1 MDNNVIRIA
10 CALIIAFIVIETF
23 YFADVVFEPVA
34 FALFAIIIVW
44 PLQKALETMMSRG
57 LALLVTVLVTL
68 AVVITLASMVAW
80 GGHEIAQWV
89 IQNFDRLQSRYI
101 AATKWLE
108 EHDIF
113 IVSTVAEHFNVS
125 SLVSVFQAIAIR
137 VNSLV
142 AFSLLVF
149 LFLAMGLLET
159 DEFKENLQSLEE
171 TNHGNLLVAAR
182 ETHGAR
188 LVVAGEKIGKKFR
201 QYMLV
206 RTWASILTGLVVW
219 VFSLGVG
226 LELAAAWGVIAF
238 ALNYIPLIGPLVA
251 TILPALFAFAQTGS
265 WELPALVL
273 TVLTVVQFLIG
284 SYFEPLFTAKTLA
297 ISPFV
302 VMFAVFFWGFIWGLP
317 GTFIGVPILI
327 AFLTICEQYPSSR
340 WIAVLLS
347 GRAPDHKPAALQ
359 ERVDAP

>member
-1 MDNNVIRIA
+1 MDNNLMRIA
-10 CALIIAFIVIETF
+10 SALIIAFIVIDTF
-23 YFADVVFEPVA
+23 YFADVVFEPIA

-44 PLQKALETMMSRG
+44 PLQEALETWMPRG

-68 AVVITLASMVAW
+68 TVVVTLASMVAW

-89 IQNFDRLQSRYI
+89 IQNFDRVQSVYVAGTI
-101 AATKWLE
+101 WLE

-113 IVSTVAEHFNVS
+113 IVSTVAEHFNAS
-125 SLVSVFQAIAIR
+125 SLLSVFKEIATR
-137 VNSLV
+137 LNSLV
-142 AFSLLVF
+142 GFSLLVF

-159 DEFKENLQSLEE
+159 EEFKENLQSLGDQ
-171 TNHGNLLVAAR
+171 THGNLLVAA
-182 ETHGAR
+182 G
-188 LVVAGEKIGKKFR
+188 GKIGKKFR

-219 VFSLGVG
+219 IFSLAVG
-226 LELAAAWGVIAF
+226 LELAAAWGVLAF
-238 ALNYIPLIGPLVA
+238 ALNYIPLIGTLISTV
-251 TILPALFAFAQTGS
+251 LPTLFAFAQTGS

-273 TVLTVVQFLIG
+273 TVLAVVQFLIG

-347 GRAPDHKPAALQ
+347 GQAPGRKPAALQ
-359 ERVDAP
+359 EPVDAP